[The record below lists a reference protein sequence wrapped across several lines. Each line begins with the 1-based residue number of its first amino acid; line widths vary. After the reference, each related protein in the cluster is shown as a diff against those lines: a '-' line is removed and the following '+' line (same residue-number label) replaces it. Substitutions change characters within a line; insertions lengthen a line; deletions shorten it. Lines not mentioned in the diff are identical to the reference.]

1 MKHRPYEEKRCD
13 PEKLGKT
20 TGGTSRRGMRHDIMN
35 HYEEV
40 DEERKGA
47 RAILQAVLD
56 TSATMEH
63 QPTDSVH
70 LCDTCA
76 FFTDSSTAW
85 YINQHKSTFTFCFF
99 PGKISLSLS
108 LSFHN
113 MWNRFFW
120 APCKLLV
127 HIFQLPELPLHLRQR
142 GHFFWDGAEAR
153 RMLRSF
159 LPLTSL

>member
-1 MKHRPYEEKRCD
+1 
-13 PEKLGKT
+13 
-20 TGGTSRRGMRHDIMN
+20 MRHDIMN

-40 DEERKGA
+40 DEARKGA

-99 PGKISLSLS
+99 PGKISLSPQHVEQVFLGALQAVGPHLPTS
-108 LSFHN
+108 GASAALAAA
-113 MWNRFFW
+113 R
-120 APCKLLV
+120 PLL
-127 HIFQLPELPLHLRQR
+127 LGR
-142 GHFFWDGAEAR
+142 G
-153 RMLRSF
+153 
-159 LPLTSL
+159 